1 MYPFPSKY
9 SYFLLYETENYI
21 GRIIGTIQKW
31 QESDIVY
38 LNSVYPSMDVLFE
51 NTAEINGVIFSRSQN
66 DSDFMKIS
74 LGTSDEVKPL
84 FEIRSEK
91 KDNIL
96 RMRLAQVS

>member
-1 MYPFPSKY
+1 M
-9 SYFLLYETENYI
+9 
-21 GRIIGTIQKW
+21 
-31 QESDIVY
+31 
-38 LNSVYPSMDVLFE
+38 LFE

-91 KDNIL
+91 KDNIFYDIYYK
-96 RMRLAQVS
+96 MRRDNKGIDIIIPSKKRTTS